1 MTILAYLGEIGAAL
15 AAIAWQLF
23 ALVKVL
29 GVLAVILG
37 VLDLLFDPKGKER
50 VGHLISNIVGGALS
64 VAIPLL
70 GGLEKDLQSVVKAFV
85 AGFQGFG
92 PQIRSEIEGPVTAF
106 VQGEFNTAE
115 ANLLTLGESTPDNAI
130 NAGAVAMAAA
140 FGFGIASHGVTAAF
154 ESVFPEKLNTFQGA
168 GPMLSEMAG
177 FKEIAAAL
185 RDPLYHNAFG
195 KAAEYHYRSIF
206 RPELPDEF
214 DAVLWHSRRLLTDDQ
229 LRRVFHYS
237 GLKTEYETPYIR
249 SAYRAVQPRAIASM
263 IQDVVFPYDQMK
275 DLLEFAG
282 LRDVDVHLLLDL
294 LEQNSTKNL
303 RGKYVDALLHAAE
316 RGTMTLADLDSHMNS
331 LNFSALAQNY
341 VHLTV
346 SIRKLDQLLEIYRKQ
361 VTILYETGQL
371 ADADYV
377 PTLEAAGIA
386 AADAEA
392 HYGVDSSKLRG
403 KVLLQQ
409 ERAAAGEAR
418 RLQAV
423 AAKDAE
429 EQFMTGHIDALAL
442 GIALAAAG
450 VPPLMVPHLVEIF
463 VARKGGNQVYV
474 FGKPIDRKDEALL
487 REQVAAVEEQTLKK
501 LITPP
506 QALQAL
512 ATLGIPQPNAE
523 ALVSRWA
530 AQADKVILPV

>member
-1 MTILAYLGEIGAAL
+1 MTILAYLAEIGAAL

-29 GVLAVILG
+29 GILAVILG
-37 VLDLLFDPKGKER
+37 ILDLLFDPKGKER
-50 VGHLISNIVGGALS
+50 IAHLIANITGGAIS
-64 VAIPLL
+64 VAKPLVTDL
-70 GGLEKDLQSVVKAFV
+70 SPGLVDVLSAVVNAVESVGPALTSKLDPLFSAISQQAFTKT
-85 AGFQGFG
+85 
-92 PQIRSEIEGPVTAF
+92 S
-106 VQGEFNTAE
+106 
-115 ANLLTLGESTPDNAI
+115 NLLEGEGESTPEKAVI
-130 NAGAVAMAAA
+130 AAAVALGNA
-140 FGFGIASHGVTAAF
+140 FGQGAASAGVTSLF
-154 ESVFPEKLNTFQGA
+154 EAIFPEKLNTLNAA
-168 GPMLSEMAG
+168 GPIFAEMAG
-177 FKEIAAAL
+177 FGEIAGTV
-185 RDPLYHNAFG
+185 RRPLYENAFG
-195 KAAEYHYRSIF
+195 KSLEYHYRSIF

-282 LRDVDVHLLLDL
+282 LRDVDVHTLLDL

-316 RGTMTLADLDSHMNS
+316 RGTMTLADLDGHMNS
-331 LNFSALAQNY
+331 LGFSALAQTY

-361 VTILYETGQL
+361 VTLMYETGQL
-371 ADADYV
+371 TDAEYV

-386 AADAEA
+386 AGDAEA
-392 HYGVDSSKLRG
+392 HYGVDSARLRG
-403 KVLLQQ
+403 KVLLAE
-409 ERAAAGEAR
+409 ERAAAGAAR

-423 AAKDAE
+423 EVKDAE
-429 EQFMTGHIDALAL
+429 EQFMTGQIDAVALGLAL
-442 GIALAAAG
+442 TAAG
-450 VPPLMVPHLVEIF
+450 LSLTMVPHLVAIF
-463 VARKGGNQVYV
+463 AARKSGNQAYL
-474 FGKPIDRKDEALL
+474 FGKLVYRKDAALL
-487 REQVAAVEEQTLKK
+487 REQVAAIEEQAIKK
-501 LITPP
+501 LISPA

-512 ATLGIPQPNAE
+512 ANLGIPGPNAE
-523 ALVSRWA
+523 ALVAKWA
-530 AQADKVILPV
+530 AQAEKVILPV

>member
-1 MTILAYLGEIGAAL
+1 MVALAYAIMALVAAWEAWQHLLTPAGKDKLKTYVLQFFTVLFEEAQPILAVVETEL
-15 AAIAWQLF
+15 QP
-23 ALVKVL
+23 LV
-29 GVLAVILG
+29 
-37 VLDLLFDPKGKER
+37 
-50 VGHLISNIVGGALS
+50 S
-64 VAIPLL
+64 
-70 GGLEKDLQSVVKAFV
+70 AF
-85 AGFQGFG
+85 
-92 PQIRSEIEGPVTAF
+92 VTAF
-106 VQGEFNTAE
+106 QTYGPGIKQAMEKPVATFVQDEFNVAE
-115 ANLLTLGESTPDNAI
+115 ADLLTLGESTPDNAVDT
-130 NAGAVAMAAA
+130 AAVAMAQA
-140 FGFGIASHGVTAAF
+140 FGFGIASAGVTAAF
-154 ESVFPEKLNTFQGA
+154 EGVFPKKLNTFNGA
-168 GPMLSEMAG
+168 GPMLAKMAG
-177 FKEIAAAL
+177 FDEISAAI
-185 RDPLYHNAFG
+185 RRPLYENAFG

-229 LRRVFHYS
+229 LRRVFRYS

-282 LRDVDVHLLLDL
+282 LRDVDVHTLLDL

-316 RGTMTLADLDSHMNS
+316 RGTMTLSDLDGHMNS
-331 LNFSALAQNY
+331 LGFSAQAQNY

-361 VTILYETGQL
+361 VTLMYETGQL

-392 HYGVDSSKLRG
+392 HYGVDSARLRG
-403 KVLLQQ
+403 KVLLAE
-409 ERAAAGEAR
+409 ERAAAAGVR

-429 EQFMTGHIDALAL
+429 EQFMTGRIDALAL
-442 GIALAAAG
+442 GIALTTAG
-450 VPPLMVPHLVEIF
+450 VPPLMVPHLVAIF
-463 VARKGGNQVYV
+463 VARTGGNQVYL
-474 FGKPIDRKDEALL
+474 FGKLVERKDEALL
-487 REQVAAVEEQTLKK
+487 REQVAAIEEQTIKK
-501 LITPP
+501 LITPA

-512 ATLGIPQPNAE
+512 ANLGIPQPNAE
-523 ALVSRWA
+523 ALVAKWA
-530 AQADKVILPV
+530 AQADKVILPI